1 MEGRSVSQSETKIEV
16 GDVVAVPQGV
26 DRKIEEV
33 VIQAIHHYDNGSASI
48 TYRSASNPHGIS
60 WRGFIREEDMPSV
73 VILDHTNERLD
84 VRSMLPGG

>member
-1 MEGRSVSQSETKIEV
+1 MSQTETKIEV

-48 TYRSASNPHGIS
+48 TCRCASNPHGIS
-60 WRGFIREEDMPSV
+60 WHGFIREEDMASV
-73 VILDHTNERLD
+73 VILDRTNERLD
-84 VRSMLPGG
+84 VRSMIQGD

>member
-1 MEGRSVSQSETKIEV
+1 MSQTETKIEV

-48 TYRSASNPHGIS
+48 TYRYASNPHGIS
-60 WRGFIREEDMPSV
+60 WHGFIREEDMASV
-73 VILDHTNERLD
+73 VILDRTNERLD
-84 VRSMLPGG
+84 VRSMIQGD